1 MHMKN
6 ITTGCTETEDK
17 LFQTFINIRKHH
29 NKESMK
35 VEETKLKDCF
45 IIRDTVFEDPRGYFF
60 ESFNQQ
66 RFASLIGLN
75 VSFVQDNQSKSTRGV
90 LRGIHFQQGE
100 SAQAKLV
107 RVLSGKVL
115 DVAVDLRIDSP
126 TFGQWETVELTGDNH
141 VQFFVP
147 RGFGHGFV
155 VLSEEATFFY
165 KCDNFYN
172 KASEGG
178 IVYNDPDLAI
188 DWKIPEGDL
197 LLSDKD
203 KALPTLTEVK
213 NSIKF

>member
-1 MHMKN
+1 
-6 ITTGCTETEDK
+6 
-17 LFQTFINIRKHH
+17 
-29 NKESMK
+29 MK

-66 RFASLIGLN
+66 RFASQIGLN

-100 SAQAKLV
+100 HAQAKLV
-107 RVLSGKVL
+107 RVLEGSVL
-115 DVAVDLRIDSP
+115 DVAVDLRKNSP
-126 TFGQWETVELTGDNH
+126 TFGQWESVVLTGDNH

-147 RGFGHGFV
+147 RGFGHGFA
-155 VLSEEATFFY
+155 VLSEMATFFY

-178 IVYNDPDLAI
+178 IIYNDADLNI
-188 DWKIPEGDL
+188 DWQINANDVS
-197 LLSDKD
+197 LSDKD
-203 KALPTLTEVK
+203 KLLPTFKE
-213 NSIKF
+213 IKDLINF